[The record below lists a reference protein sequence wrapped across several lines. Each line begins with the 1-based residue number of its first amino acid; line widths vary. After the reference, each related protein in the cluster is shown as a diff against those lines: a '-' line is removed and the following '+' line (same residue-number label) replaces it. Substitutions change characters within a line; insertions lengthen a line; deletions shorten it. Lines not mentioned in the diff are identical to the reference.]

1 MVEHGEVQ
9 GQGKGRT
16 GGTDH
21 GEVGI
26 GHRED
31 PSLLHWQVS
40 PDFRRASLDSSV
52 DKHSENGLVLALG
65 HRLVKCPCVCL
76 QAHHT

>member
-1 MVEHGEVQ
+1 M
-9 GQGKGRT
+9 GKRPDRWERQWGS
-16 GGTDH
+16 GGGD
-21 GEVGI
+21 I

-40 PDFRRASLDSSV
+40 LDFRAFLDSYV
-52 DKHSENGLVLALG
+52 DKHTEHGLVLALG
-65 HRLVKCPCVCL
+65 HRLVKCPRVCL